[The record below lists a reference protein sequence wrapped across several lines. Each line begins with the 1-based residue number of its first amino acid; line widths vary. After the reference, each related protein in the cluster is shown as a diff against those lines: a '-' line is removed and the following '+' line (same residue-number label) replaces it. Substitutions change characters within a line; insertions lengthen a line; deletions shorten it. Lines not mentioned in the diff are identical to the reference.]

1 MNTEIV
7 SDTESNPADAN
18 TNEATADTVATVRIL
33 GTSSCRSLS
42 GKSTL
47 TYNIGMDTDGQTQ
60 IQVVGN
66 DGNGYFNTDGIAFK
80 DIQAELA
87 KQPHEITSGSLR
99 CLYPSKSN
107 NSPGFLLA
115 VLKAV
120 GLVQVSTTNP
130 RCYEALDPA
139 AFIAGVKALL
149 ESAPAPE
156 LAATADAPSTRKKLT
171 LKSKPKKA

>member
-1 MNTEIV
+1 MTDEI
-7 SDTESNPADAN
+7 
-18 TNEATADTVATVRIL
+18 TNETSVVRIL
-33 GTSSCRSLS
+33 GTSTCPSLS

-47 TYNIGMDTDGQTQ
+47 TYNIGCDTETQ

-66 DGNGYFNTDGIAFK
+66 DGGGYWNNDWVAYR
-80 DIQAELA
+80 DIQAELE
-87 KQPHEITSGSLR
+87 KEPKEITSGTLR

-120 GLVQVSTTNP
+120 GLVQVSTANP

-139 AFIAGVKALL
+139 VFIAGVKTLM
-149 ESAPAPE
+149 ESAPE
-156 LAATADAPSTRKKLT
+156 LAAPPKPKTLT
-171 LKSKPKKA
+171 LKGKPKKA

>member
-1 MNTEIV
+1 MTDEI
-7 SDTESNPADAN
+7 
-18 TNEATADTVATVRIL
+18 TNETSVVRIL
-33 GTSSCRSLS
+33 GTSTCPSLS

-47 TYNIGMDTDGQTQ
+47 TYNIGCDTETQ

-66 DGNGYFNTDGIAFK
+66 DGGGYWNNDWVAYR
-80 DIQAELA
+80 DIQAELE
-87 KQPHEITSGSLR
+87 KEPKEITSGTLR

-120 GLVQVSTTNP
+120 GLVQVSTANP

-139 AFIAGVKALL
+139 VFIAGVKTLM
-149 ESAPAPE
+149 ESAPE
-156 LAATADAPSTRKKLT
+156 LETASTAPSTRKKLA
-171 LKSKPKKA
+171 LKNKSKKA

>member
-1 MNTEIV
+1 MNTEFTPTNDAAV
-7 SDTESNPADAN
+7 DTE
-18 TNEATADTVATVRIL
+18 VRIL
-33 GTSSCRSLS
+33 ETSSCASLS

-47 TYNIGMDTDGQTQ
+47 TYNIGCDTETQ

-66 DGNGYFNTDGIAFK
+66 DGGGYWNNDWVAYR
-80 DIQAELA
+80 DIQAELE
-87 KQPHEITSGSLR
+87 KEPKKITSGTLR

-139 AFIAGVKALL
+139 VFIAGVKTLM
-149 ESAPAPE
+149 ESAPE
-156 LAATADAPSTRKKLT
+156 LAAPPKPKTLT
-171 LKSKPKKA
+171 LKGKPKKA

>member
-1 MNTEIV
+1 MNTEFTPTNDAAV
-7 SDTESNPADAN
+7 DTE
-18 TNEATADTVATVRIL
+18 VRIL
-33 GTSSCRSLS
+33 ETSSCASLS

-47 TYNIGMDTDGQTQ
+47 TYNIGCDTETQ

-66 DGNGYFNTDGIAFK
+66 DGGGYWNNDWVAYR
-80 DIQAELA
+80 DIQAELE
-87 KQPHEITSGSLR
+87 KEPKEITSGTLR

-139 AFIAGVKALL
+139 VFIAGVKTLM
-149 ESAPAPE
+149 ESAPE
-156 LAATADAPSTRKKLT
+156 LAAPPKPKTLT
-171 LKSKPKKA
+171 LKGKPKKA

>member
-1 MNTEIV
+1 MSIEII
-7 SDTESNPADAN
+7 SDTESNPADAS
-18 TNEATADTVATVRIL
+18 TNDAAADTVETVRIL
-33 GTSSCRSLS
+33 GTSTCASLS

-47 TYNIGMDTDGQTQ
+47 TYTIGMDTEGQSQ
-60 IQVVGN
+60 IALLCN
-66 DGNGYFNTDGIAFK
+66 DGRGYLNTDAIAFK

-87 KQPHEITSGSLR
+87 KQPKEITSGSLR
-99 CLYPSKSN
+99 CLYPNKSN

-139 AFIAGVKALL
+139 VFLAGVKVLL
-149 ESAPAPE
+149 ESAPA
-156 LAATADAPSTRKKLT
+156 LAATADAPVGRKKLT
-171 LKSKPKKA
+171 LKGKSKKAA